1 MANFFGG
8 LLLTYR
14 AIANEDHDNRPT
26 MWEYS

>member
-14 AIANEDHDNRPT
+14 ALLP
-26 MWEYS
+26 W